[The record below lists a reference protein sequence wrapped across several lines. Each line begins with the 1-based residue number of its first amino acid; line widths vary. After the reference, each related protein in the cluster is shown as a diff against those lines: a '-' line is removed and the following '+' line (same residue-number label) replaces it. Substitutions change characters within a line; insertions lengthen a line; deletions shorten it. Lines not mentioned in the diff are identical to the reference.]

1 MSDSVDRKVA
11 NMPEE
16 LALPRTNGEL
26 VFATPWEAR
35 AFGIAIALNEGGTY
49 AWRNFSE
56 GLAAQ
61 VAAAE
66 RAGIDS
72 TYYERWLEA
81 LAQLA
86 LAQGLITAA
95 ELNAKMADLED
106 DHHHHSRTKR
116 QSGVVKPLLGIP
128 DSF

>member
-1 MSDSVDRKVA
+1 MSDSNDHKVA

-35 AFGIAIALNEGGTY
+35 AFGIAVALNEGGTY
-49 AWRNFSE
+49 DWRAFSE

-61 VAAAE
+61 VSAAE
-66 RAGIDS
+66 REGIDS

-81 LAQLA
+81 LEQLA
-86 LAQGLITAA
+86 LAQGLITTA
-95 ELNAKMADLED
+95 ELNAKITDLAD
-106 DHHHHSRTKR
+106 DHHHH
-116 QSGVVKPLLGIP
+116 
-128 DSF
+128 

>member
-1 MSDSVDRKVA
+1 MSDSIDRKVV
-11 NMPEE
+11 NMPED

-35 AFGIAIALNEGGTY
+35 AFGLAVALNEGGTY
-49 AWRNFSE
+49 AWRNFSA

-61 VAAAE
+61 VSAAE
-66 RAGIDS
+66 REGIDS

-81 LAQLA
+81 LEQLA

-95 ELNAKMADLED
+95 ELDAKMADLAHED
-106 DHHHHSRTKR
+106 DHHH
-116 QSGVVKPLLGIP
+116 
-128 DSF
+128 